1 MCIEQIGH
9 GFVCCFYPTSL
20 RADLDVIPE
29 VRMKS
34 KLAMAMFVSGALLVP
49 LASHADKNDAS
60 STKESVKEHVSDAW
74 ITSKIKGEFAKD
86 KTVSA
91 TRIHVETDKGVVK
104 LSGNAKNQDEVDRAA
119 TLAQNTKGVVSV
131 KNELQVGTTTAGY
144 K

>member
-1 MCIEQIGH
+1 
-9 GFVCCFYPTSL
+9 
-20 RADLDVIPE
+20 
-29 VRMKS
+29 MKS
-34 KLAMAMFVSGALLVP
+34 KLAMAMFVSGALLMP

-91 TRIHVETDKGVVK
+91 TRIHVDTDKGVVK